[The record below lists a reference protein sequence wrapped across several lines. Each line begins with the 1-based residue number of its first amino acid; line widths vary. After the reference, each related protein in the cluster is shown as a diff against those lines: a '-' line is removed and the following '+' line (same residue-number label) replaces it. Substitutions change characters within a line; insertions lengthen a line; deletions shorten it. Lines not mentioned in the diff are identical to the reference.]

1 LILLDKLSS
10 IEFLDKEAWATLN
23 KDNPESYGLSQ
34 ESLFQFKSQ
43 IASRLISISHQLK
56 SNAYK
61 FSNTRASVIPKDNGK
76 FRPLQIPDIQDRVV
90 LKGLAIIIEG
100 YVKEVLSNSL
110 GYSFAYQK
118 GLGVHNAIKKM
129 KEYYDNGYTY
139 ILEADII
146 NFFPTVNRNIILSE
160 IFKHL
165 PDISLNQLIT
175 EGISQAVG
183 GLDLIHESHHYLF
196 QNTENGIPQGN
207 PLSPLFSNIFLAPFD
222 LKMIQNS
229 FALIRYA
236 DDFIVMCKTID
247 EAKRAYELAKDV
259 LENQLSLKLHELS
272 DDSNSKTKIVDPLK
286 QPFAFL
292 SVAFDGKRLYP
303 SRKTVDRFL
312 KGIEKNCNST
322 TECKDVFTLLMK
334 LKFSIEGWV
343 SSYFYT
349 ECEIY
354 FEEIDSLVNQ
364 QLLNGLRR
372 YDWKFLSNS
381 ITKVPYKYR
390 KRNNKGR
397 LDSGEC
403 LSSKQRKFSG
413 VPFCNDILTLRRKEN
428 PALQLKNPIK
438 AVR

>member
-1 LILLDKLSS
+1 MPLLDKLSS

-23 KDNPESYGLSQ
+23 KNNPESYGLSQ
-34 ESLFQFKSQ
+34 ESLLQFKSQ
-43 IASRLISISHQLK
+43 IASRLVSISHQLK
-56 SNAYK
+56 DNSYK
-61 FSNTRASVIPKDNGK
+61 FSQTRASVIPKDNGK
-76 FRPLQIPDIQDRVV
+76 FRPLQIPEIQDRVV
-90 LKGLAIIIEG
+90 LKGLAIIIESYLKQILKG
-100 YVKEVLSNSL
+100 SL

-118 GLGVHNAIKKM
+118 GLGVHNAVKKM
-129 KEYYDNGYTY
+129 KEYYDDGYIY

-146 NFFPTVNRNIILSE
+146 NFFPTVNRNIVLSE
-160 IFKHL
+160 IFKYL
-165 PDISLNQLIT
+165 PDTSLNQLIT
-175 EGISQAVG
+175 EGISQSVG
-183 GLDLIHESHHYLF
+183 GLNLIHESHHCLF
-196 QNTENGIPQGN
+196 QNNENGIPQGN
-207 PLSPLFSNIFLAPFD
+207 PLSPLFSNIYLSPFD

-247 EAKRAYELAKDV
+247 EAKNAYKIAKEV
-259 LENQLSLKLHELS
+259 LENQLGLKLHELS
-272 DDSNSKTKIVDPLK
+272 DDSSSKTKIVNPSK

-322 TECKDVFTLLMK
+322 TECEDVFTLLMK

-364 QLLNGLRR
+364 QLLNGMKRF
-372 YDWKFLSNS
+372 DWKFSSNS
-381 ITKVPYKYR
+381 LAKV
-390 KRNNKGR
+390 KGKFRR
-397 LDSGEC
+397 LNESGHPIDSGDC
-403 LSSKQRKFSG
+403 LSPKQRKFSG
-413 VPFCNDILTLRRKEN
+413 VPFCNDVLIQRRKEN
-428 PALQLKNPIK
+428 PSVRITDKALSK
-438 AVR
+438 